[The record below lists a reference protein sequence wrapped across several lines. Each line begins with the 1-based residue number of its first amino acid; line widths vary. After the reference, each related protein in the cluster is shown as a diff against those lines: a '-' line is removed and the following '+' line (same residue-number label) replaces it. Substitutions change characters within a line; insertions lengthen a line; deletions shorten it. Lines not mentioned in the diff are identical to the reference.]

1 MKNYRIFTSVI
12 AYFFYASLYSQT
24 NFVFKPLELKD
35 GLLLVVLCALIAVY
49 KIVQALLTKQ

>member
-1 MKNYRIFTSVI
+1 MKNYRIFTSLI
-12 AYFFYASLYSQT
+12 AYFFCASLYSQT